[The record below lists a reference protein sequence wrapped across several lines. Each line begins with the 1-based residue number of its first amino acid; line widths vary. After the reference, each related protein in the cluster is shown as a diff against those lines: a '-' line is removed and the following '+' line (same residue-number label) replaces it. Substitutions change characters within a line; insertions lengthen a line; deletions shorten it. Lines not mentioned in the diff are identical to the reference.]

1 MQSSTHDGT
10 NAGTFTGPAHDRP
23 TMTYRPLPAEGDA
36 HRDVLMRLWRENM
49 SDRRIATVLDRR
61 RAWLYDRNPAGTALT
76 WLVEHVESGE
86 IIGAA
91 SAYARMTRVG
101 DRVVKAGILADFVI
115 AHGHRIAG
123 PAVMVQRAIM
133 ESARSYGFEFLYGYP
148 NKGAAPIFPRLR
160 YKKIGETSLWV
171 KPLRTAPQLK
181 KFIHPIAAHLGGL
194 FADRL
199 LAANDLR
206 LALTRPGG
214 LRTSKTPQPDNR
226 FDLLWERAQH
236 RLPIAG
242 VRNAEYLQ
250 WRYMDHPTQKY
261 AFFALERE
269 SDGVLHGYVAYRVH
283 EDKVFIEDL
292 FCDGDL
298 ANTEALLLRF
308 AMRMRRE
315 GFASVCVTFV
325 GDDRVLHALER
336 LQFIRR
342 AGSRNLIAMV
352 DKTQP
357 DAMRDLVYDV
367 SSWSMYDGELDI

>member
-1 MQSSTHDGT
+1 
-10 NAGTFTGPAHDRP
+10 
-23 TMTYRPLPAEGDA
+23 MTYRPLPAEGEA

-49 SDRRIATVLDRR
+49 SDRRIASVLERR
-61 RAWLYDRNPAGTALT
+61 RAWLYDRNPAGSALT

-91 SAYARMTRVG
+91 SAYARLTRVG

-133 ESARSYGFEFLYGYP
+133 ESSRAYGFEFLYGYP
-148 NKGAAPIFPRLR
+148 NKGAEPIFPRLR

-171 KPLRTAPQLK
+171 KPLRTAPQLQ
-181 KFIHPIAAHLGGL
+181 KFIHPMAARLGGL
-194 FADRL
+194 FGDRL
-199 LAANDLR
+199 LIGNDLR

-214 LRTSKTPQPDNR
+214 LRVCSAPGLDNR
-226 FDLLWERAQH
+226 FDALWDRAQ
-236 RLPIAG
+236 RRVPIAG
-242 VRNAEYLQ
+242 VRNAEYLR
-250 WRYMDHPTQKY
+250 WRYADHPTQKY
-261 AFFALERE
+261 SFFALENK
-269 SDGVLHGYVAYRVH
+269 SDNSLQGYVAYSAR

-298 ANTEALLLRF
+298 RDTEALLIRF
-308 AMRMRRE
+308 STQMRRE
-315 GFASVCVTFV
+315 GFSSICATFV
-325 GDDRVLHALER
+325 GDERVLQSLER

-342 AGSRNLIAMV
+342 PGSRKLIAMV

-357 DAMRDLVYDV
+357 DAMRDLVYDA
-367 SSWSMYDGELDI
+367 SSWSMHDGELDI